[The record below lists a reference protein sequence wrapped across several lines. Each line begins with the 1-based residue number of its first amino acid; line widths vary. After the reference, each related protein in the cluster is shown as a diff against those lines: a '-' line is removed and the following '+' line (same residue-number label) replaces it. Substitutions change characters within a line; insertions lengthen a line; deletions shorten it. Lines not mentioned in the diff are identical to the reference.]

1 MIIMNIPELSN
12 LNPAIFLGLLQVES
26 LPQLAFNM
34 FKTGSEARC
43 TDASVINSQ
52 VADADHGWWLITSSK
67 PTGHDHKYYL
77 VRIDS

>member
-12 LNPAIFLGLLQVES
+12 LKPAIFLGLLQVES

-52 VADADHGWWLITSSK
+52 VADADHG
-67 PTGHDHKYYL
+67 
-77 VRIDS
+77 